1 MVVEGAS
8 MSAFEF
14 VFSLIGLALGLS
26 LVEVLGGL
34 ARTLKAR
41 RAVRIGWLTPL
52 LGIWVIGDVTSFWG
66 MTWGVRE
73 SIEAQ
78 ASIWPVLGI
87 GVLFTCTYY
96 IAASLVFPERATD
109 VPDLDE
115 HYWEHRRQVIG
126 LIILCELTAMAISL
140 WHGEEWRPVVWAINI
155 CLISAAVFTAIVP
168 GRKAN
173 LAGLGVLLAI
183 TVWIF
188 SF

>member
-1 MVVEGAS
+1 
-8 MSAFEF
+8 MSAFEY
-14 VFSLIGLALGLS
+14 VFTLIGLALGLS

-41 RAVRIGWLTPL
+41 RVVRIGWLTPL

-66 MTWGVRE
+66 MTWGIRE

-87 GVLFTCTYY
+87 GVLLTSTYY

-109 VPDLDE
+109 VPDLDA
-115 HYWEHRRQVIG
+115 HYWEHKRQVIG
-126 LIILCELTAMAISL
+126 LVILCELTAMAINL
-140 WHGEEWRPVVWAINI
+140 WRSDGWGPVEWAINI
-155 CLISAAVFTAIVP
+155 CLIAAAAFTAVVP

-183 TVWIF
+183 TVWTF